1 MTLADIWFVL
11 VAVLLTGYVVLD
23 GFDLG
28 AGVLYPF
35 VARSEAERAVVR
47 AAIGPIWDGNEV
59 WLVAGGG
66 ALFAA
71 FPPVY
76 ATTFSGFYLAIM
88 LFLFGLILRAVS
100 LEFRHRET
108 HAGWRRLWDAAFF
121 VGSLLPALLLGCALA
136 NLVRGVPL
144 DTEGDYAGRFVDLL
158 NPYALLVA
166 VTGLALLVTHGAAWL
181 ELKAEAGDLHARLR
195 RLRRASF
202 WVFVALLAAATAATF
217 AAAPRATDLVLGCA
231 AGWLFIALLA
241 ASLAWTAWRL
251 YGGDERGGF
260 LGSAATVVALAGIAA
275 VGNYPEMVPARGPAA
290 GASLTVATASSGE
303 ATLTAMLV
311 VAAIGFP
318 LVLLYTAW
326 VYRVF
331 RGKVKAADAEY

>member
-1 MTLADIWFVL
+1 MTLTDIWFAL

-35 VARSEAERAVVR
+35 VARDEGERAVVR
-47 AAIGPIWDGNEV
+47 TSIGPLWDGNEV

-71 FPPVY
+71 FPLVY
-76 ATTFSGFYLAIM
+76 AAVFSGFYLAIM
-88 LFLFGLILRAVS
+88 LFLFGLILRAVA

-108 HAGWRRLWDAAFF
+108 HAAWKPLWDAAFF
-121 VGSLLPALLLGCALA
+121 LGSLLPAVLLGCAFA

-144 DTEGDYAGRFVDLL
+144 DAHGDYAGRFVDLL

-166 VTGLALLVTHGAAWL
+166 VTGLSLLVTHGAAWL
-181 ELKAEAGDLHARLR
+181 ELKAGPGALHDRVRRLR
-195 RLRRASF
+195 RLSF
-202 WVFVALLAAATAATF
+202 WAFVALLAATTAATF
-217 AAAPRATDLVLGCA
+217 SAAPRATDLVLGRA
-231 AGWLFIALLA
+231 AGWLFLALLA
-241 ASLAWTAWRL
+241 ASLVYTAWAL
-251 YGGDERGGF
+251 YRGGERGAF
-260 LGSAATVVALAGIAA
+260 LGSAATVVALAGLGA
-275 VGNYPEMVPARGPAA
+275 VGNYPEMVPARGTPPQT
-290 GASLTVATASSGE
+290 SLTVASASSGDT
-303 ATLTAMLV
+303 TLAAMLV
-311 VAAIGFP
+311 IAVIGLP

-331 RGKVKAADAEY
+331 RGKVTTAEAEY